1 MIYLKS
7 KATERIGIRV
17 TPELKERLDK
27 RAEEENRT
35 LSNFIIAT
43 LTNYLDKVDEA
54 KQLLGNNKKD

>member
-1 MIYLKS
+1 MKS

-35 LSNFIIAT
+35 LSNFVIAT
-43 LTNYLDKVDEA
+43 LVNYLDKVDEA
-54 KQLLGNNKKD
+54 KKLLNKKD